1 AIDAHHS
8 DSFNDFISEY
18 ADVLDV
24 GMHGTEATCDSDFK
38 DDLNALLG
46 IRNDG
51 HEMHFISGN
60 PVESHFGNSQRLDET
75 MEQNEDEVLGIGST
89 TFDDIS
95 AESSVSYECFSCG
108 GTFAQYDHLANHSCH
123 SSPSA
128 SSISLPPSIK
138 PAAPKRPLKAWELE
152 FAPHKKVPCEVCGSM
167 FTSSANKNVHMRS
180 HTGERPFKC
189 KICPA
194 TFTVSSHLKKVSNA
208 AITTFSLL

>member
-1 AIDAHHS
+1 MLGRHETTRSNEGNAALEEEAIDAHHS

-51 HEMHFISGN
+51 HEIQFISGN
-60 PVESHFGNSQRLDET
+60 PVGSHFGNSQRLDET

-108 GTFAQYDHLANHSCH
+108 GTFAQYDVRVFQLLLWN
-123 SSPSA
+123 
-128 SSISLPPSIK
+128 
-138 PAAPKRPLKAWELE
+138 PLD
-152 FAPHKKVPCEVCGSM
+152 P
-167 FTSSANKNVHMRS
+167 T
-180 HTGERPFKC
+180 
-189 KICPA
+189 
-194 TFTVSSHLKKVSNA
+194 
-208 AITTFSLL
+208 